1 MSKGIKAFLLDT
13 QMDKDVR
20 SIEARYGLTGY
31 AILVK
36 LWTMIY
42 RDEGYYCKWD
52 DDTKYLFARE
62 IGADKK
68 KVEQI
73 VRLIL
78 STIFGLSMHG
88 FKTSISL

>member
-20 SIEARYGLTGY
+20 LIEARFGLTGY

-52 DDTKYLFARE
+52 DDTKCLFAIE
-62 IGADKK
+62 IFARLQQEGRANCRGVFEKG
-68 KVEQI
+68 I
-73 VRLIL
+73 VL
-78 STIFGLSMHG
+78 
-88 FKTSISL
+88 

>member
-1 MSKGIKAFLLDT
+1 MSKGIKSFLLDT

-20 SIEARYGLTGY
+20 LIEARFGLTGY

-52 DDTKYLFARE
+52 DDRSSKL
-62 IGADKK
+62 
-68 KVEQI
+68 
-73 VRLIL
+73 
-78 STIFGLSMHG
+78 
-88 FKTSISL
+88 